1 MAAGRRRAADRA
13 GAPLPTIRP
22 MPDARPGRS
31 RRWLAA
37 GTSVAAAALLMPSP
51 ASAHGLGGTRSLPI
65 PEWLFAWAAAIV
77 LVVSFVGLS
86 ILWPRPRLAQLAAGR
101 SRAVPL
107 AVRRGGRI
115 VLGLLGV
122 VLWVLTIW
130 AGLTGTE
137 NVQAN
142 LAPVMVY
149 VAFWV
154 GIPVLSVFVGDL
166 WRALSPWR
174 AIAEAAG
181 WVGRRIAGRDGLPEP
196 MAWPARLG
204 LWPAAAVL
212 LAFAWLELA
221 APDKDAPDL
230 LGLLALLYGAAM
242 LIGSGIWGTRFLDH
256 ADGFERYFRLASSLS
271 PLRWADGRVALRW
284 PGTGLAE
291 VRPEPGLAAVVLVLV
306 GSTTFDG
313 LSAGEVWTAN
323 GSPGVWLV
331 DRFTDLGLRADG
343 AATAAATIGL
353 AVTLGLVAGFVRLG
367 IAGVRSVDPT
377 RLDGRELMGRFAPT
391 IVPIAIGYAV
401 AHYISL
407 LAQRGQTLGFL
418 LSDPRGT
425 GADWFGTAGW
435 GVDYG
440 LLSGNSVWYVQVVAL
455 VLGHVAGLVAA
466 HDLALRT
473 FRGPRAAARSQYW
486 MLAVMVAF
494 TSLGLWLLS

>member
-1 MAAGRRRAADRA
+1 VVLA
-13 GAPLPTIRP
+13 
-22 MPDARPGRS
+22 
-31 RRWLAA
+31 LAA
-37 GTSVAAAALLMPSP
+37 PSP
-51 ASAHGLGGTRSLPI
+51 AAAHGLGGTRSLPI

-86 ILWPRPRLAQLAAGR
+86 ILWPRPRLAGLAEGR
-101 SRAVPL
+101 SWAVPV
-107 AVRRGGRI
+107 AVRRGARI
-115 VLGLLGV
+115 VLGALGV
-122 VLWVLTIW
+122 ALWALTVW

-154 GIPVLSVFVGDL
+154 GLPVLSLFVGDL

-174 AIAEAAG
+174 AIADLAGWIGRRAAG
-181 WVGRRIAGRDGLPEP
+181 PGGLPAP
-196 MAWPARLG
+196 MPWPARLG
-204 LWPAAAVL
+204 LWPAALVL

-242 LIGSGIWGTRFLDH
+242 LVGCGVFGTRFLDR
-256 ADGFERYFRLASSLS
+256 ADGFDRYFALAATLA
-271 PLRWADGRVALRW
+271 PLRWADGRLHLRW
-284 PGTGLAE
+284 PGTGLAQ
-291 VRPEPGLAAVVLVLV
+291 VGPEPGLAAVVLVLV

-313 LSAGEVWTAN
+313 LSGGELWTSN
-323 GSPGVWLV
+323 GSPGVWLT
-331 DRFTDLGLRADG
+331 DRFGDLGLGADG
-343 AATAAATIGL
+343 AATAAAT
-353 AVTLGLVAGFVRLG
+353 LGLLVTILLVSGFVRLG

-377 RLDGRELMGRFAPT
+377 RLGSRELMARFAPT
-391 IVPIAIGYAV
+391 IVPIAVGYAV

-425 GADWFGTAGW
+425 GSDWFGTAGW

-440 LLSGNSVWYVQVVAL
+440 LLSGNAVWYVQVLAL

-473 FRGPRAAARSQYW
+473 FRGSRAAARSQYW

>member
-1 MAAGRRRAADRA
+1 M
-13 GAPLPTIRP
+13 L
-22 MPDARPGRS
+22 DARPGRS

-37 GTSVAAAALLMPSP
+37 GTAVATAALVAPSP
-51 ASAHGLGGTRSLPI
+51 AAAHGLGGTRSLPI

-86 ILWPRPRLAQLAAGR
+86 ILWPRPRLAQLAEGRSFAVPAAVRAAGR
-101 SRAVPL
+101 I
-107 AVRRGGRI
+107 GFGT
-115 VLGLLGV
+115 LGV
-122 VLWVLTIW
+122 LLWALTVW

-137 NVQAN
+137 NIQAN
-142 LAPVMVY
+142 IAPTMVY

-154 GIPVLSVFVGDL
+154 GMPVLSLFVGDL
-166 WRALSPWR
+166 WRVLSPWR
-174 AIAEAAG
+174 AIADAAA
-181 WVGRRIAGRDGLPEP
+181 WIGRRVAGPDGLPAP
-196 MAWPARLG
+196 MPWPARLG

-242 LIGSGIWGTRFLDH
+242 LIGSGVYGTRFLDH
-256 ADGFERYFRLASSLS
+256 ADGFDRYFGLASTLA
-271 PLRWADGRVALRW
+271 PLRWSDGRLHLRW
-284 PGTGLAE
+284 PGTGLAD
-291 VRPEPGLAAVVLVLV
+291 VGPQPGLAAVVLVLV

-313 LSAGEVWTAN
+313 ISAGELWTSD
-323 GSPGVWLV
+323 GSPGVWLT
-331 DRFTDLGLRADG
+331 DRFADLGFTANG
-343 AATAAATIGL
+343 AATAAATVGL
-353 AVTLGLVAGFVRLG
+353 AVIVGLVSGFVRLG

-377 RLDGRELMGRFAPT
+377 RLDSRELMGRFAPT
-391 IVPIAIGYAV
+391 IVPIAVGYAV

-407 LAQRGQTLGFL
+407 LAQRGQSLGFMF
-418 LSDPRGT
+418 SDPRGT

-455 VLGHVAGLVAA
+455 VLGHIAGLVAA
-466 HDLALRT
+466 HDIALRT
-473 FRGPRAAARSQYW
+473 FRGPRSAARSQYW

>member
-1 MAAGRRRAADRA
+1 MTVA
-13 GAPLPTIRP
+13 GA
-22 MPDARPGRS
+22 
-31 RRWLAA
+31 
-37 GTSVAAAALLMPSP
+37 LLGPSP
-51 ASAHGLGGTRSLPI
+51 AAAHGLGGSRTLPL

-86 ILWPRPRLAQLAAGR
+86 VLWPRPRLARLAEGR
-101 SRAVPL
+101 SLAVP
-107 AVRRGGRI
+107 AVLRVGVRI
-115 VLGLLGV
+115 AVGTIGVL
-122 VLWVLTIW
+122 LWALTVW

-137 NVQAN
+137 NVTLN
-142 LAPVMVY
+142 IAPTMVY

-154 GIPVLSVFVGDL
+154 GLPVLSLLVGDV
-166 WRALSPWR
+166 WRVLSPWR
-174 AIAEAAG
+174 AIADAAA
-181 WVGRRIAGRDGLPEP
+181 WVGRRVAGREGLPEP
-196 MAWPARLG
+196 VAWPARAG

-221 APDKDAPDL
+221 APDRESPDV
-230 LGLLALLYGAAM
+230 LGLLALVYGAAM
-242 LIGSGIWGTRFLDH
+242 LIGCGVWGTRFLDQ
-256 ADGFERYFRLASSLS
+256 ADGFDRYFRLAATLS
-271 PLRWADGRVALRW
+271 PLRWTAGRVHLRW
-284 PGTGLAE
+284 PGTGLGE
-291 VRPEPGLAAVVLVLV
+291 VRPEAGLAAVVLVLV

-313 LSAGEVWTAN
+313 LSAGELWTAN
-323 GSPGVWLV
+323 GSPGVWLT
-331 DRFTDLGLRADG
+331 DRMADLGLSASG
-343 AATAAATIGL
+343 AATATDTIGL
-353 AVTLGLVAGFVRLG
+353 AVTIALLAGVVRLG

-377 RLDGRELMGRFAPT
+377 RLESRDLMGRFAPAL
-391 IVPIAIGYAV
+391 VPIAVGYAV
-401 AHYISL
+401 AHYVSFL
-407 LAQRGQTLGFL
+407 LQFGQRMGYL

-440 LLSGNSVWYVQVVAL
+440 LLGGDAVWYLQVVAL

>member
-1 MAAGRRRAADRA
+1 MH
-13 GAPLPTIRP
+13 
-22 MPDARPGRS
+22 DARPGRS
-31 RRWLAA
+31 RRALAA
-37 GTSVAAAALLMPSP
+37 GISVAAAALLLPSP
-51 ASAHGLGGTRSLPI
+51 AAAHGLGGTRTLPI

-86 ILWPRPRLAQLAAGR
+86 ILWPRPRLAQLAEGR
-101 SRAVPL
+101 SWAVP
-107 AVRRGGRI
+107 APVRHGGRV

-122 VLWVLTIW
+122 ALWVLTVW

-137 NVQAN
+137 NIQAN
-142 LAPVMVY
+142 LAPTMVY

-154 GIPVLSVFVGDL
+154 GLPVLSLFVGDL

-174 AIAEAAG
+174 AIADAAG
-181 WVGRRIAGRDGLPEP
+181 WIGRRVGGEDALPAP
-196 MAWPARLG
+196 MTWPARVG

-256 ADGFERYFRLASSLS
+256 ADGFDRYFRLAASLS
-271 PLRWADGRVALRW
+271 PLRWADGRLHVRW
-284 PGTGLAE
+284 PGTGLAG

-313 LSAGEVWTAN
+313 LSGGELWTAN
-323 GSPGVWLV
+323 GAPGVWLT
-331 DRFTDLGLRADG
+331 DRFSDLGLGASG
-343 AATAAATIGL
+343 AATAAATVGL
-353 AVTLGLVAGFVRLG
+353 AVTLGLVSGFVRLG

-377 RLDGRELMGRFAPT
+377 RLRSRELMGRFAPT
-391 IVPIAIGYAV
+391 IVPIAVGYAV

-425 GADWFGTAGW
+425 GSDWFGTAGW

-473 FRGPRAAARSQYW
+473 FRGPRSAARSQYW